1 MDDARD
7 DVRQDVSNSRI
18 SICAEHRSSR
28 RPRSGVTSRANPTI
42 WPIWPR
48 RIGDGA
54 RFTRASGAPMPP
66 ANPSE
71 STSRR
76 RSAMCFPRWRV
87 VHNIHPAFTR
97 LRGPSGTFCLF
108 ANQSLGPGGA
118 KPKRCWVSLGR
129 KPVFLL
135 SPSPPPPSPRLV
147 RQQAP
152 NMICLEGGRLLFG
165 CSKPPFGL
173 PVGLARFSLFLFSSR
188 PCLGKSRG
196 EVDPEGT
203 QSHAVLSCL
212 ASPLPTPG
220 FPSIPL
226 YALPCFP
233 LALPPSNNVRD
244 TTLFWLPCARSAT
257 LSPGLASGPVWC
269 LI

>member
-1 MDDARD
+1 MAL
-7 DVRQDVSNSRI
+7 VSQGPLAHQCHPRIRPNPRVVDGPPCVSLAGGWCII
-18 SICAEHRSSR
+18 SIPHLHVYAGPPVLSASS
-28 RPRSGVTSRANPTI
+28 PT
-42 WPIWPR
+42 
-48 RIGDGA
+48 
-54 RFTRASGAPMPP
+54 
-66 ANPSE
+66 
-71 STSRR
+71 
-76 RSAMCFPRWRV
+76 RV
-87 VHNIHPAFTR
+87 W
-97 LRGPSGTFCLF
+97 
-108 ANQSLGPGGA
+108 GPGVRNPGVVG
-118 KPKRCWVSLGR
+118 CLWVE
-129 KPVFLL
+129 
-135 SPSPPPPSPRLV
+135 SPFSFSPPPPPPSPRLV

-173 PVGLARFSLFLFSSR
+173 PAGLARFSLFLFSSR

-269 LI
+269 LIWPSPADTHKHNHHI